1 VLTSIFFKWFKSL
14 KAKSFNVS
22 DICLLAFSDRSGMN
36 DKMSL
41 RLRGFT
47 IVELLLIVAI
57 MGIMA
62 SIVLVN
68 MGDAGGKANR
78 SAFLEEVSAGL
89 PGILTTCASE
99 NINVSNIPDTPNV
112 TWVNVRNSD
121 HFCGPTHKDKT
132 FCVRARNKNAFAKTS
147 INGCNV
153 SIDQSGTLFKGT
165 ACATQLASS
174 DCL

>member
-1 VLTSIFFKWFKSL
+1 MKMDFFVFCFRREIASKK
-14 KAKSFNVS
+14 
-22 DICLLAFSDRSGMN
+22 
-36 DKMSL
+36 
-41 RLRGFT
+41 GFT
-47 IVELLLIVAI
+47 FVELLLIIAI
-57 MGIMA
+57 MSIMA

-99 NINVSNIPDTPNV
+99 NIDVTNIANTPNV
-112 TWVNVRNSD
+112 RWIDVRLAD
-121 HFCGPTHKDKT
+121 HKCGSANREKT

-153 SIDQSGTLFKGT
+153 SIDQSGTLFKDIG
-165 ACATQLASS
+165 CATQFTSS